1 MLTRLAQKL
10 RPGLA
15 SPRLVVRTMAL
26 VALLSVPTLFHGFT
40 VDDHFLRGFLLRVPP
55 FAQWAPPPLDLFRFF
70 NGDPARTRSLT
81 DGGFAAWWTDP
92 DLRIALFRPLTCFT
106 HGVDFTLWPRLPL
119 LMHVH
124 EVAWY
129 LALVAAA
136 AALFRRVLGAG
147 WPAGFAFLLY
157 ALDPTHGVL
166 IEWISNRNALV
177 AATFGV
183 LSLVLHDRARRPAG
197 TARPGLALASAAC
210 LALGLLGGE
219 LALGAAGYLVAH
231 ALFLDNGRPRA
242 RLTALTPHL
251 IVLVAWVVFY
261 RAAGYGASGS
271 GVYVDPGQSPLRFL
285 AVAARNVPL
294 LLQTEIGGISP
305 DILIFVQHPSPLIYV
320 GASALVG
327 ALLLA
332 AAPLRHDPRARYLF
346 TGAMLSTLPGAATF
360 PSGRL
365 MLLPGLGLLGLVALV
380 AEGVFDRTR
389 TWKPGLPRWAAL
401 YVGGWAGGVR
411 LLLSPLLLVATS
423 HQLIVLEHVIARYGE
438 GLGDDPALAR
448 QRVVIVNAPDAF
460 FSYYVVAQRHAQG
473 RVAPDKL
480 LVLAPGVRAVEIERR
495 DASTLL
501 VRSEEGFYRGGS
513 ELLTRSLSTP
523 MPVGTRVPYSDL
535 TVEVTRTDA
544 AGVPTEALFRFDKPL
559 EDASLRWVAWRGLTF
574 APFPL
579 PAVGEAQRIEAQ
591 TPALW

>member
-1 MLTRLAQKL
+1 MLSRLAQKL
-10 RPGLA
+10 RPALA
-15 SPRLVVRTMAL
+15 SPRLVVRVMAL

-55 FAQWAPPPLDLFRFF
+55 WAQWAPPPLDLFRFF
-70 NGDPARTRSLT
+70 DGDPAHERSLA
-81 DGGFAAWWTDP
+81 DAGFAPWWTDP
-92 DLRIALFRPLTCFT
+92 TLHIALFRPLTCFT
-106 HGVDFTLWPRLPL
+106 HWVDFTLWPRLPL

-124 EVAWY
+124 QVAWY

-136 AALFRRVLGAG
+136 AAFFRRVLGAG
-147 WPAGFAFLLY
+147 WPAGLAFLLY
-157 ALDPTHGVL
+157 AIDPTHGVL

-183 LSLVLHDRARRPAG
+183 LSLVLHDRARREGKGA
-197 TARPGLALASAAC
+197 LSLASAAC

-231 ALFLDNGRPRA
+231 ALFLDEGRPRA
-242 RLTALTPHL
+242 RIAGLAPHL
-251 IVLVAWVVFY
+251 AVLVAWVVFY
-261 RAAGYGASGS
+261 RVAGYGARGS
-271 GVYVDPGQSPLRFL
+271 GIYVDPGQSPLRFL
-285 AVAARNVPL
+285 ALAAGNVPL
-294 LLQTEIGGISP
+294 LLQSEIGGISP
-305 DILIFVQHPSPLIYV
+305 DILVFVQHPSPLVYA
-320 GASALVG
+320 GAAALVG

-332 AAPLRHDPRARYLF
+332 LAPLRGDARARYFL
-346 TGAMLSTLPGAATF
+346 TGALLSTLPGAATF
-360 PSGRL
+360 ASGRL

-380 AEGVFDRTR
+380 AEGVVDRTL
-389 TWKPGLPRWAAL
+389 TWRPGLPRWAAL
-401 YVGGWAGGVR
+401 YVAGWAGGVR

-423 HQLIVLEHVIARYGE
+423 HQMIVLEHIIARYGD
-438 GLGDDPALAR
+438 GLGDDPALAG

-460 FSYYVVAQRHAQG
+460 FSYYTLAQRRTLG

-480 LVLAPGVRAVEIERR
+480 LVLAPGVRAMEIERR

-501 VRSEEGFYRGGS
+501 VRSEEGFYRHGS

-523 MPVGTRVPYSDL
+523 MPVGTRVPYADL

-559 EDASLRWVAWRGLTF
+559 EDASLRWVAWRGPTL
-574 APFPL
+574 APFAL